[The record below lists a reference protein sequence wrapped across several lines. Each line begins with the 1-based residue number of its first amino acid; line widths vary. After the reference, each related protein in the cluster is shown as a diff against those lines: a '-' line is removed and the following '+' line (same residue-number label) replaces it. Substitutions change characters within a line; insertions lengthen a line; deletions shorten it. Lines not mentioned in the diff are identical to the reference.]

1 MSCGVGKNDRVHE
14 TAQQIDTSKEDS
26 HDGDKFWDGSI
37 HGVSVRH
44 LELADTEGLADD
56 LFEGLGF
63 IEEGDFDAK
72 KENWN
77 IAGWE
82 RGEADGIFFGGDEGE
97 SASGAGSG
105 EGVFDLGSH
114 EAMVIG
120 KGALVDDFGAQF
132 DQAFE
137 KTFRDGNSCNGADT
151 KATEIGQGQV
161 LSCKE
166 IFEMK
171 GVMAARVNGSV
182 AVVAADFVLY
192 LSVVFP

>member
-1 MSCGVGKNDRVHE
+1 M
-14 TAQQIDTSKEDS
+14 
-26 HDGDKFWDGSI
+26 
-37 HGVSVRH
+37 
-44 LELADTEGLADD
+44 ELADAKGLADD
-56 LFEGLGF
+56 LLEGLGF

-97 SASGAGSG
+97 SASGSGAG
-105 EGVFDLGSH
+105 EGVFNFGNRK
-114 EAMVIG
+114 AMVVG
-120 KGALVDDFGAQF
+120 KGTLVDDFGSET
-132 DQAFE
+132 DQSLHKAFG
-137 KTFRDGNSCNGADT
+137 DGNSCNGADT